1 MPKSTIVIII
11 AGVIIALIIGLVF
24 FYTPIAQNYL
34 VYKPKIPQPKKIINE
49 PMAAA
54 PFPSVTP
61 ATPEA
66 IATVEAVPKYAVLR
80 DPFTVDFAYIKV
92 EKPQTGQP
100 AAPVVKPKVLT
111 LQGIFMSNETK
122 TAIIDDNVVSA
133 GSIVAQGYTVDEI
146 RSDAVVLSKKGKIKI
161 LRLK

>member
-1 MPKSTIVIII
+1 MPKSTMIILF
-11 AGVIIALIIGLVF
+11 AGVIIALIIGFIF

-34 VYKPKIPQPKKIINE
+34 VYKAKVPQPKKIINE
-49 PMAAA
+49 PMTAA

-66 IATVEAVPKYAVLR
+66 MVTVEAYPKYEVLR
-80 DPFTVDFAYIKV
+80 DPFMVDFAYIKV
-92 EKPQTGQP
+92 ERAP
-100 AAPVVKPKVLT
+100 APPTVPVVKPKVLT
-111 LQGIFMSNETK
+111 LQGIFISNEIK

-133 GSIVAQGYTVDEI
+133 GSVVAQGYVVDEI
-146 RSDAVVLSKKGKIKI
+146 RSDSVVLSKNGKIKI